1 MAYLRAD
8 RTVSS
13 ATHSASAVQTLSC
26 VQSLIPPLPCL
37 SVLLCF
43 CRQLEL
49 HAQYGKHQIVR
60 IPRFGRD
67 LLYDSSTCDLYVAAA
82 SSDVYRLNLEQ
93 GRFLAP
99 FTSTKLVS
107 ETAVGSTA
115 LAQSSVHGLLAV
127 GREDGCVE
135 CWDTRDRSSAAILN
149 VADSLRSAGVVAEWE
164 LPAWRSSEVSSL
176 CYSDDG
182 LTLAVGMSNG
192 HVLLYD
198 LRSSKPAVVK
208 DHRYGLPVVKVEF
221 HPSTRHVVSTD
232 AKSVRIWD
240 QHSGTAY
247 TAIES
252 AASLHDS
259 TLWPGTGLVMAT
271 GEQQR
276 VQVWYIP
283 ALGAAPKWCAFLD
296 SLTEELE
303 ERSETS
309 VYEDYQ
315 FVTPQ
320 QLSEWGADHLI
331 GSNVLRAYMH
341 GYFIHAKLY
350 HKLKQAHADTLP
362 AQPAA
367 PTPAALQR
375 LREKTGDRILQ
386 RRTGSIKVNAA
397 YADALMA
404 TAAVKRRMR
413 EAKQHDEDGEADEDE
428 AVAAAAA
435 EERVSDVAANP
446 LGDARFARLFSEEEY
461 KIDVD
466 SEEYKRLHPSEWQK
480 KRTTAGGRRVPV
492 DEEKKEATREEKRAA
507 EPTVDDRFEP
517 VDADDSADNE
527 DDVDQDVDI
536 NEDEDED
543 GRRTSGSGDASSGRK
558 RKLVEREQSDRSRPK
573 RAASMFE
580 LKHGFALP
588 SLLQPTANQQQ
599 RQQGTAP
606 IRAAEMSLEERLAML
621 QTQQA
626 DRSNGAA
633 GRDRGYE
640 GRETAEASVAGR
652 GGRGRGRGGGRG
664 RDGDR
669 GRGRDSGAT
678 DGERRGERRGMGG
691 LLGPDKP
698 VIARGKWAERGRGR
712 GGGARGGGGRGGRGR
727 GRGRS

>member
-1 MAYLRAD
+1 M
-8 RTVSS
+8 
-13 ATHSASAVQTLSC
+13 
-26 VQSLIPPLPCL
+26 
-37 SVLLCF
+37 
-43 CRQLEL
+43 
-49 HAQYGKHQIVR
+49 HAQYGKHQVVR

-67 LLYDSSTCDLYVAAA
+67 LLYDPTTCDLYVAA
-82 SSDVYRLNLEQ
+82 SSPDVYRLNLEQ

-99 FTSTKLVS
+99 FTSTKLTS
-107 ETAVGSTA
+107 EVATGNTA

-149 VADSLRSAGVVAEWE
+149 VADSVRGAGVVAEWE

-198 LRSSKPAVVK
+198 LRSSRPAVVK
-208 DHRYGLPVVKVEF
+208 DHRYGLPVLKVDF
-221 HPSTRHVVSTD
+221 HPASRNVVSTD

-240 QHSGTAY
+240 QHSGAAY
-247 TAIES
+247 TTIES

-283 ALGAAPKWCAFLD
+283 ALGAAPRWCSFLD

-320 QLSEWGADHLI
+320 QLGEWGADHLI
-331 GSNVLRAYMH
+331 GSSVLRAYMH

-350 HKLKQAHADTLP
+350 NKLKQAHTDTLP
-362 AQPAA
+362 SLPAA

-375 LREKTGDRILQ
+375 LRDKTGDRILQ
-386 RRTGSIKVNAA
+386 RRTGSVKVNAE

-413 EAKQHDEDGEADEDE
+413 EAKQQEGEGEGGEQDEEE
-428 AVAAAAA
+428 AAAAVEGRA
-435 EERVSDVAANP
+435 REVAANP
-446 LGDARFARLFSEEEY
+446 LGDARFARLFSAEEY

-480 KRTTAGGRRVPV
+480 KRTVGGRRVV
-492 DEEKKEATREEKRAA
+492 DEERKEVREDKREAA
-507 EPTVDDRFEP
+507 EAVDERFEQ
-517 VDADDSADNE
+517 VDNDD
-527 DDVDQDVDI
+527 
-536 NEDEDED
+536 
-543 GRRTSGSGDASSGRK
+543 
-558 RKLVEREQSDRSRPK
+558 L
-573 RAASMFE
+573 AA
-580 LKHGFALP
+580 A
-588 SLLQPTANQQQ
+588 
-599 RQQGTAP
+599 
-606 IRAAEMSLEERLAML
+606 
-621 QTQQA
+621 
-626 DRSNGAA
+626 
-633 GRDRGYE
+633 
-640 GRETAEASVAGR
+640 
-652 GGRGRGRGGGRG
+652 
-664 RDGDR
+664 
-669 GRGRDSGAT
+669 
-678 DGERRGERRGMGG
+678 
-691 LLGPDKP
+691 
-698 VIARGKWAERGRGR
+698 
-712 GGGARGGGGRGGRGR
+712 
-727 GRGRS
+727 